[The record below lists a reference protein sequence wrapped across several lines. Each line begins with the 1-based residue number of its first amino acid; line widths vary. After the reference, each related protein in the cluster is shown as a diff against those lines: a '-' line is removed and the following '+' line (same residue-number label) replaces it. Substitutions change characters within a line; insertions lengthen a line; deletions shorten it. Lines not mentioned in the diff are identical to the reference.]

1 MEGRFLSAS
10 SVIRE
15 TMPCSHAMLAVGY
28 SDQSNSFIVRNSWG
42 QYWVSEIVVREG
54 QRSIFFCSLQGD
66 HGYCYIP
73 YEYMTNP
80 ELCFDLWT
88 VRHITNDDFGQ
99 DDWDQDDSVDLHP
112 NDQIPP
118 DDGQNEASIEKYQN
132 ENDLVDDLKK
142 FAGGLL
148 NTFISLAL

>member
-1 MEGRFLSAS
+1 MGKQRSTTIKKIDLLHSLFFLS
-10 SVIRE
+10 
-15 TMPCSHAMLAVGY
+15 
-28 SDQSNSFIVRNSWG
+28 NF
-42 QYWVSEIVVREG
+42 
-54 QRSIFFCSLQGD
+54 QGD

-80 ELCFDLWT
+80 QLCFDLWT
-88 VRHITNDDFGQ
+88 IRQIANDDFGQ

-118 DDGQNEASIEKYQN
+118 DDNDDEHGGASIEKYN
-132 ENDLVDDLKK
+132 NDDDVFQDMKK

-148 NTFISLAL
+148 NTFISLAF